1 MGGSSPPLRGAETGQ
16 LLDCPP
22 PLTARSLT
30 RSFVILQASGPAGWG
45 LPWPIRNRRRI
56 CVLVS
61 GTSWNVRRGAP
72 SGGGD
77 PRAGRPGGR
86 GGLAGVRASLGLRFQ
101 ARRGSWGPLSRNS
114 LPTPGWEGLSP
125 STRAGGLSGPSVLL
139 SHTWQSQ
146 GSEVSLTQPHQLK
159 LGCWGAGR
167 GAGRGG
173 FGSFGKNRAAG
184 STGLGVLDLPRA
196 RELVWGPH
204 PPHLRRED
212 PLPPGTGSGWR
223 APGLARRGAQHGSCH
238 QLFIRTASWGQG
250 QPPGRDLG
258 DQLALRI

>member
-1 MGGSSPPLRGAETGQ
+1 MFLSVGPP
-16 LLDCPP
+16 
-22 PLTARSLT
+22 
-30 RSFVILQASGPAGWG
+30 
-45 LPWPIRNRRRI
+45 
-56 CVLVS
+56 
-61 GTSWNVRRGAP
+61 GTSGEGPPQEEETPELGAP
-72 SGGGD
+72 EEEEALQVCEPAWGCAS
-77 PRAGRPGGR
+77 RPGGAA
-86 GGLAGVRASLGLRFQ
+86 GGLSPETASPPRDGR
-101 ARRGSWGPLSRNS
+101 
-114 LPTPGWEGLSP
+114 GLSP
-125 STRAGGLSGPSVLL
+125 STRAGRLSGPSVLL

-223 APGLARRGAQHGSCH
+223 APGLAQRGAQHGSCCH

>member
-1 MGGSSPPLRGAETGQ
+1 M
-16 LLDCPP
+16 
-22 PLTARSLT
+22 
-30 RSFVILQASGPAGWG
+30 
-45 LPWPIRNRRRI
+45 
-56 CVLVS
+56 
-61 GTSWNVRRGAP
+61 
-72 SGGGD
+72 
-77 PRAGRPGGR
+77 
-86 GGLAGVRASLGLRFQ
+86 RASLGLRFQ

-204 PPHLRRED
+204 IPPTCGGRI
-212 PLPPGTGSGWR
+212 PFLPERGQGGERPAWRSAEPSTGAAVISSSSGPPAGVKVSR
-223 APGLARRGAQHGSCH
+223 PVVTSATSSPCVSELVGLDVVNQRLQTVLIGLALWEACR
-238 QLFIRTASWGQG
+238 LPV
-250 QPPGRDLG
+250 PPGRWMSGLG
-258 DQLALRI
+258 ELRVTAHVGHT

>member
-1 MGGSSPPLRGAETGQ
+1 MCEPAWG
-16 LLDCPP
+16 C
-22 PLTARSLT
+22 
-30 RSFVILQASGPAGWG
+30 AS
-45 LPWPIRNRRRI
+45 
-56 CVLVS
+56 
-61 GTSWNVRRGAP
+61 
-72 SGGGD
+72 
-77 PRAGRPGGR
+77 RPGGAA
-86 GGLAGVRASLGLRFQ
+86 GGLSPETASPPRDGR
-101 ARRGSWGPLSRNS
+101 
-114 LPTPGWEGLSP
+114 GLSP
-125 STRAGGLSGPSVLL
+125 STRAGRLSGPSVLL

-223 APGLARRGAQHGSCH
+223 APGLAQRGAQHGSCCH

-258 DQLALRI
+258 HQLALRI

>member
-1 MGGSSPPLRGAETGQ
+1 MFLSVGPP
-16 LLDCPP
+16 
-22 PLTARSLT
+22 
-30 RSFVILQASGPAGWG
+30 
-45 LPWPIRNRRRI
+45 
-56 CVLVS
+56 
-61 GTSWNVRRGAP
+61 GTSGEGPPQEEETPELGAP
-72 SGGGD
+72 EEEEALQVCEPAWGCAS
-77 PRAGRPGGR
+77 RPGGAA
-86 GGLAGVRASLGLRFQ
+86 GGLSPETASPPRDGR
-101 ARRGSWGPLSRNS
+101 
-114 LPTPGWEGLSP
+114 GLSP
-125 STRAGGLSGPSVLL
+125 STRAGRLSGPSVLL

-258 DQLALRI
+258 HQLALRI

>member
-1 MGGSSPPLRGAETGQ
+1 MFLSVGPP
-16 LLDCPP
+16 
-22 PLTARSLT
+22 
-30 RSFVILQASGPAGWG
+30 
-45 LPWPIRNRRRI
+45 
-56 CVLVS
+56 
-61 GTSWNVRRGAP
+61 GTSGEGPPQEEETPELGAP
-72 SGGGD
+72 EEEEALQVCEPAWGCAS
-77 PRAGRPGGR
+77 RPGGAA
-86 GGLAGVRASLGLRFQ
+86 GGLSPETASPPRDGR
-101 ARRGSWGPLSRNS
+101 
-114 LPTPGWEGLSP
+114 GLSP
-125 STRAGGLSGPSVLL
+125 STRAGRLSGPSVLL

-184 STGLGVLDLPRA
+184 STGLGVLDLLRA

-223 APGLARRGAQHGSCH
+223 APGLAQRGAQHGSCCH

>member
-1 MGGSSPPLRGAETGQ
+1 MCEPAWG
-16 LLDCPP
+16 C
-22 PLTARSLT
+22 
-30 RSFVILQASGPAGWG
+30 AS
-45 LPWPIRNRRRI
+45 
-56 CVLVS
+56 
-61 GTSWNVRRGAP
+61 
-72 SGGGD
+72 
-77 PRAGRPGGR
+77 RPGGAA
-86 GGLAGVRASLGLRFQ
+86 GGLSPETASPPRDGR
-101 ARRGSWGPLSRNS
+101 
-114 LPTPGWEGLSP
+114 GLSP
-125 STRAGGLSGPSVLL
+125 STRAGRLSGPSVLL

-223 APGLARRGAQHGSCH
+223 APGLARRGAQHGSCCH

-258 DQLALRI
+258 DQLTLRI